1 MSVYF
6 SHSDVKQKKSAYTV
20 VDVPGGWGVA
30 CCVEGERGYH
40 PVDEYGPYQNEE
52 TAKIVVDRLNKR
64 LELGPVG
71 VRRIV
76 GSTMPRVTGRTLIGY
91 RVRTV
96 FLPVKKYVVRFP
108 RLLKQITD
116 KPDPIGHPE
125 ALRLLADWLECG
137 YNGHVVSVWRKNT

>member
-1 MSVYF
+1 M
-6 SHSDVKQKKSAYTV
+6 KQKKSAYWV
-20 VDVPGGWGVA
+20 VDVSGGWGVA

-76 GSTMPRVTGRTLIGY
+76 GSTMPRATGRTLRGY
-91 RVRTV
+91 RVRTRQG
-96 FLPVKKYVVRFP
+96 YVRPTGRNLV
-108 RLLKQITD
+108 QIKD
-116 KPDPIGHPE
+116 KTEPITHSE